1 MGRIRATVPEVLDAE
16 VSPWA
21 LPCVPYA
28 GDGVGHHMIPAVG
41 AAVWIE
47 FEAGDPSRP
56 SLDRLLVGQGPSA
69 GEQRW
74 RSGDATIEDHPHR
87 SRVDGLDG

>member
-1 MGRIRATVPEVLDAE
+1 MRE

-41 AAVWIE
+41 AGGMDRVRGRRPE
-47 FEAGDPSRP
+47 PAGM
-56 SLDRLLVGQGPSA
+56 DRLLVGQGPGA
-69 GEQRW
+69 GEQR
-74 RSGDATIEDHPHR
+74 RRGRDAAVEDHPHR
-87 SRVDGLDG
+87 GRV